1 MANSSVCDGAQSN
14 KGVMKICGVDGKYDI
29 LVNSFKN
36 KTNPAETPLK
46 KTQNIQELSNDSQD
60 AKPPDEPAPIMDHPT
75 IENEK
80 HQEPFKKNMKGDLF
94 EITNYMVKNH
104 VGLLT

>member
-1 MANSSVCDGAQSN
+1 MTMQYDVLSSYNTTS
-14 KGVMKICGVDGKYDI
+14 
-29 LVNSFKN
+29 
-36 KTNPAETPLK
+36 
-46 KTQNIQELSNDSQD
+46 
-60 AKPPDEPAPIMDHPT
+60 PAPIIVHPT